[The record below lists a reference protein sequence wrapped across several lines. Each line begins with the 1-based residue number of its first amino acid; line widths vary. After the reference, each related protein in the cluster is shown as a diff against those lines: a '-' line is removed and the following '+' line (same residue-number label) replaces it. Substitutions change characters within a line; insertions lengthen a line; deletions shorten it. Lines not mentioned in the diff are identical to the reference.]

1 MQMTFKRLT
10 AEVAEWSLQMSG
22 DEMFVEVFGPE
33 HHGRVHGYGDGIS
46 PTKLWGSSSSTIR
59 EQQRQLKEFE
69 ERHKENDANILRQL
83 KEYEERSKENDA
95 NLLRKL
101 KESEEHCKESD
112 ANVQLLKAQVNR
124 FESLL
129 AQVVKNMA
137 PFELAQSNN
146 SS

>member
-10 AEVAEWSLQMSG
+10 AEVAERSLQMSG
-22 DEMFVEVFGPE
+22 DEMFVEVFGLE
-33 HHGRVHGYGDGIS
+33 HHGCVHGYGDGIS

-59 EQQRQLKEFE
+59 DQQRQLKESE

-124 FESLL
+124 VESLL

-137 PFELAQSNN
+137 PFELAQSD
-146 SS
+146 SSS

>member
-1 MQMTFKRLT
+1 MHMTFKRLT
-10 AEVAEWSLQMSG
+10 AEVAERSLQMSG
-22 DEMFVEVFGPE
+22 DEMFVEVFGLE
-33 HHGRVHGYGDGIS
+33 HHGCVHGYGDGIS

-59 EQQRQLKEFE
+59 DQQRQLKESE
-69 ERHKENDANILRQL
+69 ERHKENDANLLRQL

-124 FESLL
+124 VESLL